1 MFLPIWPLLFPFI
14 SYCGGFIKYSFVE
27 KTWGLF
33 SWKNPFVYAMQ
44 TKNKMLKHS
53 KITVDGVTFSDVVG
67 LKLQTWKE
75 KHLTKFFSLV

>member
-1 MFLPIWPLLFPFI
+1 
-14 SYCGGFIKYSFVE
+14 
-27 KTWGLF
+27 
-33 SWKNPFVYAMQ
+33 MQ